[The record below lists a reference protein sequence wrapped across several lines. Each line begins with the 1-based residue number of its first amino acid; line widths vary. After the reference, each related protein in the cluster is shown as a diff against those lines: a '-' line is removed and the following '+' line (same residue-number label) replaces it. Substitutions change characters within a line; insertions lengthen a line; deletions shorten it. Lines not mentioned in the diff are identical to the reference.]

1 MVSTSDCVIKTK
13 IINGKKVSKPLM
25 EKKRRARINKCLDQ
39 LKSLL
44 ENYYTS
50 NIRKRKLEK
59 ADILELTVKH
69 LRNLQKIQSGFS
81 MNSEYAEYQAG
92 FRSCLAGVNQ
102 YLTDNSSGSSSRLTM
117 LTHLSSSLHC
127 AGGQAQNS
135 STADSDT
142 VAKHL
147 LPETVVCCPMQRR
160 LPSTVGHEV
169 SKAPTTVPLARCIR
183 ALKPYS
189 ATVRVSE
196 SKPTKLSAGT
206 SQVIVSTN
214 KIQLNNSLSSSYR
227 NKCLSNGQ
235 YSHAV
240 TMHNVWRPW

>member
-1 MVSTSDCVIKTK
+1 MLSGGRYKSAPEAEFLHSCARKSSGSRSTTS
-13 IINGKKVSKPLM
+13 VSKPLM

-50 NIRKRKLEK
+50 NVSN
-59 ADILELTVKH
+59 TS
-69 LRNLQKIQSGFS
+69 NLLGQLIQTNRFS

-117 LTHLSSSLHC
+117 LTHLSSSL
-127 AGGQAQNS
+127 
-135 STADSDT
+135 
-142 VAKHL
+142 
-147 LPETVVCCPMQRR
+147 R

>member
-1 MVSTSDCVIKTK
+1 MLSEGRYKSAPEAEFLHCARNSSGSRSTTS
-13 IINGKKVSKPLM
+13 VSKPLM

-69 LRNLQKIQSGFS
+69 LRNLQKIQSGAPCLDRL
-81 MNSEYAEYQAG
+81 YAEYQAG

-102 YLTDNSSGSSSRLTM
+102 YLQDNSSGSSSRLTM
-117 LTHLSSSLHC
+117 LTHLSSSL
-127 AGGQAQNS
+127 
-135 STADSDT
+135 
-142 VAKHL
+142 
-147 LPETVVCCPMQRR
+147 R
-160 LPSTVGHEV
+160 LPSIVG
-169 SKAPTTVPLARCIR
+169 
-183 ALKPYS
+183 
-189 ATVRVSE
+189 
-196 SKPTKLSAGT
+196 
-206 SQVIVSTN
+206 
-214 KIQLNNSLSSSYR
+214 

-235 YSHAV
+235 HSHAV

>member
-81 MNSEYAEYQAG
+81 INSEFAEYQAG

-102 YLTDNSSGSSSRLTM
+102 YLADNSSGSSSRLTM

-127 AGGQAQNS
+127 TGGQAQNS

-142 VAKHL
+142 GTKHV
-147 LPETVVCCPMQRR
+147 LPETAVCCRMQRR
-160 LPSTVGHEV
+160 LPSTVGHEA
-169 SKAPTTVPLARCIR
+169 SKAPTSVPLARCIR
-183 ALKPYS
+183 ALKPHS
-189 ATVRVSE
+189 

-214 KIQLNNSLSSSYR
+214 KIKLNNSLSPCYR

-240 TMHNVWRPW
+240 TIHNVWRPW